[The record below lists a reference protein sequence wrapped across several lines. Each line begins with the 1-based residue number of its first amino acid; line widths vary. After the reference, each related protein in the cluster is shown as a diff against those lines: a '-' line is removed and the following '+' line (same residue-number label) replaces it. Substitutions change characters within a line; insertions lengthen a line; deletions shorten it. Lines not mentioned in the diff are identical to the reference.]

1 MDLAVQTLESPS
13 TLVQVNHAAQDLGA
27 RSIPAVASHVV
38 HRAQEALSILVLAS
52 RAARGLNLP
61 RAPALVNHAAPSL
74 ASPSTRVRASHVAPN
89 LGPPSTPVGENHA
102 VRGSTLLL
110 KT

>member
-1 MDLAVQTLESPS
+1 MQILESPS
-13 TLVQVNHAAQDLGA
+13 ILVQENHAAQDPGA

-61 RAPALVNHAAPSL
+61 RAPALVNHAAPNPVLPSSL
-74 ASPSTRVRASHVAPN
+74 AEGSRVVPGLVS
-89 LGPPSTPVGENHA
+89 L
-102 VRGSTLLL
+102 
-110 KT
+110 